1 MKHFSFKI
9 LWLLIFLILIPV
21 NTFYPQII
29 VDKNSQIK
37 TIKEAINIANSG
49 DKVIIKSGV
58 YKEGNIV
65 INKKLTLIADGN
77 VVIDGEGKSEV
88 LTVNTDS
95 VNISGFTIINA
106 GISYL
111 QENAAIKLEEVKHC
125 VIENNKL
132 INNFFGVYLAKS
144 EGCVIRNNEIQSDG
158 KAETSSGNGIHLW
171 YCKNINIE
179 VNSISGH
186 RDGIYLEFVEN
197 AVIRMN
203 QSQNNLRYGLHFMF
217 SDKCD
222 YSNNI
227 FRQNGAGVAVMYS
240 KNVRMYE
247 NNFSNNWGT
256 ASYGLLLKDISDS
269 NIERNIF
276 IGNTSGIYLEGC
288 GKSIIQNNVFE
299 KNGWAIKLMANSMDN
314 RFTHNDFIA
323 NSFDIATNSRQ
334 NFNIFENNYYS
345 KYQGYDLDKNGTG
358 DVPYRPVKL
367 FSIIVEQQKPALV
380 LLNSLFINLLDIAE
394 SVFPSLTPEALVDN
408 SPSMR
413 RIN

>member
-1 MKHFSFKI
+1 MKYFSSKI
-9 LWLLIFLILIPV
+9 LLLLNFLLIISV
-21 NTFYPQII
+21 GTHYPQII
-29 VDKNSQIK
+29 ADKNGEIN
-37 TIKEAINIANSG
+37 TIKDAINIASIG
-49 DKVIIKSGV
+49 DKVIIKPGV
-58 YKEGNIV
+58 YKEGNII
-65 INKKLTLIADGN
+65 INKRLTLIAEGN
-77 VVIDGEGKSEV
+77 VVIDGEGKTEV
-88 LTVNTDS
+88 LTISADS

-111 QENAAIKLEEVKHC
+111 QENAAIKLEEVKGC
-125 VIENNKL
+125 VIENNNL
-132 INNFFGVYLAKS
+132 MNNFFGVYLAKS
-144 EGCVIRNNEIQSDG
+144 EGCIIRNNEIQSDG

-179 VNSISGH
+179 SNTISGH

-240 KNVRMYE
+240 KNVRMYD
-247 NNFSNNWGT
+247 NNFNDNWGT

-276 IGNTSGIYLEGC
+276 FGNTSGIYLEGC

-299 KNGWAIKLMANSMDN
+299 KNGWAIRLMANSMDN
-314 RFTHNDFIA
+314 RFIHNDFIA
-323 NSFDIATNSRQ
+323 NSFDIAINSRQ
-334 NFNIFENNYYS
+334 N
-345 KYQGYDLDKNGTG
+345 
-358 DVPYRPVKL
+358 
-367 FSIIVEQQKPALV
+367 
-380 LLNSLFINLLDIAE
+380 
-394 SVFPSLTPEALVDN
+394 
-408 SPSMR
+408 
-413 RIN
+413 